1 MPGNKIRDNNI
12 DLDKIDIIEEAIVHK
27 ESTHKMTKNKQS
39 RKRNLS
45 ASDSELN
52 RTEHENKKTK
62 NTQEQFNNANVAD
75 CDNLNDLD
83 LKSLVISLSLELKS
97 AVSTLS
103 KQMTDLEYRLEQ
115 KISQKLMIAVDTKIE
130 NEFSNVRQEIKSEID
145 TMKNRLNSAEKSY
158 ASVVKNPKQTNTEDY
173 ERGKNIIVKMFPV
186 DKNETPTNNCLKNNV
201 ISMVKDGMKL
211 KNIIVEKVE
220 RKQSNGPRPGVVIAR
235 LQSKQNKVEIME
247 KKKELRKIQKYRNV
261 YIESDIPYETRVA
274 NSNMRTILKEMGK
287 LNEFKVSQG
296 KLVRNFQRNQ
306 SQNDGR

>member
-1 MPGNKIRDNNI
+1 
-12 DLDKIDIIEEAIVHK
+12 
-27 ESTHKMTKNKQS
+27 
-39 RKRNLS
+39 
-45 ASDSELN
+45 
-52 RTEHENKKTK
+52 
-62 NTQEQFNNANVAD
+62 
-75 CDNLNDLD
+75 
-83 LKSLVISLSLELKS
+83 
-97 AVSTLS
+97 
-103 KQMTDLEYRLEQ
+103 MTDLEYRLEQ
-115 KISQKLMIAVDTKIE
+115 KISQKLLIAVDTKIE

-247 KKKELRKIQKYRNV
+247 KKKNLEKYKS
-261 YIESDIPYETRVA
+261 IETY
-274 NSNMRTILKEMGK
+274 ILKVISHMKPEWQIPTCAP
-287 LNEFKVSQG
+287 F
-296 KLVRNFQRNQ
+296 
-306 SQNDGR
+306 